1 MCEAYV
7 IKQDAG
13 FIINV
18 KIMLKINSEY
28 NEKSFPYCLIALFTG
43 KKYRKK
49 VLLTI

>member
-18 KIMLKINSEY
+18 KIMLKISSEY
-28 NEKSFPYCLIALFTG
+28 NEKSLYCLIALFTG

>member
-28 NEKSFPYCLIALFTG
+28 NKKSFPGLSDSII
-43 KKYRKK
+43 YRQK
-49 VLLTI
+49 V